1 MAPTRFRGMHMRTS
15 VSSVRPQACAYS
27 QPVEPFGNCPL
38 AFRRLDFP
46 LFFRAAGSAPLV
58 PVRSTV
64 RAHLST
70 TQRAQTRRLADGNRS
85 RRLPLSAA

>member
-27 QPVEPFGNCPL
+27 QPVESFGNCPL
-38 AFRRLDFP
+38 AFRHLDFS

-70 TQRAQTRRLADGNRS
+70 APRARIRLLAGENRL
-85 RRLPLSAA
+85 RLRQP